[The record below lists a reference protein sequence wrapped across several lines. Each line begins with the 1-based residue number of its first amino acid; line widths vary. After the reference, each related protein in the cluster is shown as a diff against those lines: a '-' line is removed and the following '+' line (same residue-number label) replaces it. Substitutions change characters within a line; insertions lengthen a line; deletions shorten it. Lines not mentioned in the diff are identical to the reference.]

1 MNDLVDLATIAPVDE
16 AMSDSLTSSAI
27 LFAATITALLLLS
40 CLCTSVPF
48 APLELLFAVQPP
60 PPESVRSR
68 IRRLIL
74 PAEALEHRHNG
85 APATP
90 SGTAHLTT
98 AVAKRLSEAA
108 TGLRH
113 RRSTVAAQLHT
124 WTFNPL
130 CAAARDCTP
139 LLVFVNRGSGGRQ
152 GEQVVSQLRALLS
165 PPQVVDLG
173 DGVAVAE
180 NALQSF
186 RSVGRF
192 RVLVCGGDGTV
203 SWVLSLLDAAALEST
218 PPVAVLPLGTGN
230 DLARALGWGGGRG
243 EWAGGAR
250 DLMSTLE
257 EVERAQVALLDRWM
271 VGIENA
277 RPPRRSTISA
287 ATIARSASTK
297 NLAAASAA
305 APAAPAAQIAEK
317 APRSLVMQ
325 NYLGVGVDARIALDW
340 HRRRQADPGLFTSR
354 FLNKLR
360 YAAAGA
366 RQLFRPNFVRLCAN
380 LQVVADGVP
389 LELPQVMRAQRRP
402 QSAREQRRPR
412 VRVCEFLA
420 GPDLRRP
427 SRPPATQGTEGVIVL
442 NIGSYGGGSDLWG
455 SIAESDTSV
464 EPVQPEGDAT
474 STADG
479 GEFSRDEDGELMA
492 AMATEAAAVGGEA
505 AADCESLGPSPS
517 PRSEPSRERVRRESF
532 DGMFASPSMADELL
546 EVVAVQGVLHMG
558 LALMSL
564 GGARRLCQCRHLTIS
579 SQQGLPI
586 QASALPGPTG
596 EGPARGAACYARP
609 RPQLARPVRL
619 VPLPPASLRAP
630 RCGQVDGE
638 PFEFEPLFAPRRGLS
653 ISVRHLNQAVMLSRS
668 KVRSDG
674 VALEAL
680 DWAMQ
685 EGVITVEQRNCVLR
699 EVARRT
705 GDLQRRK
712 SGLGGLSSSRSFHA
726 VNDFLAS
733 G

>member
-1 MNDLVDLATIAPVDE
+1 
-16 AMSDSLTSSAI
+16 
-27 LFAATITALLLLS
+27 
-40 CLCTSVPF
+40 
-48 APLELLFAVQPP
+48 
-60 PPESVRSR
+60 
-68 IRRLIL
+68 
-74 PAEALEHRHNG
+74 
-85 APATP
+85 
-90 SGTAHLTT
+90 
-98 AVAKRLSEAA
+98 
-108 TGLRH
+108 
-113 RRSTVAAQLHT
+113 
-124 WTFNPL
+124 
-130 CAAARDCTP
+130 
-139 LLVFVNRGSGGRQ
+139 
-152 GEQVVSQLRALLS
+152 
-165 PPQVVDLG
+165 
-173 DGVAVAE
+173 
-180 NALQSF
+180 
-186 RSVGRF
+186 
-192 RVLVCGGDGTV
+192 
-203 SWVLSLLDAAALEST
+203 
-218 PPVAVLPLGTGN
+218 
-230 DLARALGWGGGRG
+230 
-243 EWAGGAR
+243 
-250 DLMSTLE
+250 
-257 EVERAQVALLDRWM
+257 
-271 VGIENA
+271 
-277 RPPRRSTISA
+277 
-287 ATIARSASTK
+287 
-297 NLAAASAA
+297 
-305 APAAPAAQIAEK
+305 
-317 APRSLVMQ
+317 
-325 NYLGVGVDARIALDW
+325 
-340 HRRRQADPGLFTSR
+340 
-354 FLNKLR
+354 
-360 YAAAGA
+360 
-366 RQLFRPNFVRLCAN
+366 
-380 LQVVADGVP
+380 
-389 LELPQVMRAQRRP
+389 
-402 QSAREQRRPR
+402 
-412 VRVCEFLA
+412 VCEFLA

-586 QASALPGPTG
+586 Q
-596 EGPARGAACYARP
+596 
-609 RPQLARPVRL
+609 
-619 VPLPPASLRAP
+619 
-630 RCGQVDGE
+630 VDGE

>member
-230 DLARALGWGGGRG
+230 DLARALGWGGSHPGRG
-243 EWAGGAR
+243 FIS
-250 DLMSTLE
+250 LLE
-257 EVERAQVALLDRWM
+257 DVDSAQVY
-271 VGIENA
+271 
-277 RPPRRSTISA
+277 T
-287 ATIARSASTK
+287 
-297 NLAAASAA
+297 
-305 APAAPAAQIAEK
+305 
-317 APRSLVMQ
+317 
-325 NYLGVGVDARIALDW
+325 
-340 HRRRQADPGLFTSR
+340 
-354 FLNKLR
+354 
-360 YAAAGA
+360 
-366 RQLFRPNFVRLCAN
+366 
-380 LQVVADGVP
+380 
-389 LELPQVMRAQRRP
+389 
-402 QSAREQRRPR
+402 
-412 VRVCEFLA
+412 
-420 GPDLRRP
+420 
-427 SRPPATQGTEGVIVL
+427 
-442 NIGSYGGGSDLWG
+442 
-455 SIAESDTSV
+455 
-464 EPVQPEGDAT
+464 
-474 STADG
+474 
-479 GEFSRDEDGELMA
+479 
-492 AMATEAAAVGGEA
+492 
-505 AADCESLGPSPS
+505 
-517 PRSEPSRERVRRESF
+517 
-532 DGMFASPSMADELL
+532 
-546 EVVAVQGVLHMG
+546 
-558 LALMSL
+558 
-564 GGARRLCQCRHLTIS
+564 
-579 SQQGLPI
+579 
-586 QASALPGPTG
+586 
-596 EGPARGAACYARP
+596 
-609 RPQLARPVRL
+609 
-619 VPLPPASLRAP
+619 
-630 RCGQVDGE
+630 
-638 PFEFEPLFAPRRGLS
+638 
-653 ISVRHLNQAVMLSRS
+653 
-668 KVRSDG
+668 
-674 VALEAL
+674 
-680 DWAMQ
+680 
-685 EGVITVEQRNCVLR
+685 
-699 EVARRT
+699 
-705 GDLQRRK
+705 
-712 SGLGGLSSSRSFHA
+712 
-726 VNDFLAS
+726 
-733 G
+733 